1 MGIAVS
7 RARSLPRAS
16 SRASSRA
23 SHRTASLPRA
33 ASRASI
39 ISSSRGSG
47 IISGSAL
54 AQPRLSPH
62 APCSSLAH
70 RHRAL
75 TRASSHLRLYPV
87 SGSATASWAP
97 LLSLGLCCHPSG
109 SVASRF
115 YHSPTRLSPLRLCC
129 RLPGLS
135 IASLACL
142 LPLGLGYH
150 FSRVATVPRAPACL
164 SSMAT
169 SPRALAWLSL
179 FEYGYRFSFRLSGSA
194 LAFRARLSLLSP
206 LRPGYRL
213 LGSATASR
221 APLSLLGLGSRL
233 LGSTIAH
240 CLGRRPFEHRLGHS
254 RGRHFHHH
262 LLAMGQA
269 TPTVRICVSG
279 LLPRRQSHHDRTI
292 YRCRYMAPP
301 APTGPPNFG

>member
-39 ISSSRGSG
+39 ISSGRGSG
-47 IISGSAL
+47 IVSGSAL

-135 IASLACL
+135 KGLSIASLACL

-179 FEYGYRFSFRLSGSA
+179 LSMATGSAFASRARPSPFGLGYLCYRLSG
-194 LAFRARLSLLSP
+194 P
-206 LRPGYRL
+206 
-213 LGSATASR
+213 ATAS
-221 APLSLLGLGSRL
+221 
-233 LGSTIAH
+233 
-240 CLGRRPFEHRLGHS
+240 
-254 RGRHFHHH
+254 
-262 LLAMGQA
+262 
-269 TPTVRICVSG
+269 
-279 LLPRRQSHHDRTI
+279 
-292 YRCRYMAPP
+292 
-301 APTGPPNFG
+301 

>member
-39 ISSSRGSG
+39 ISSGRGSG
-47 IISGSAL
+47 IVSGSAL

-115 YHSPTRLSPLRLCC
+115 YHFP
-129 RLPGLS
+129 PG
-135 IASLACL
+135 
-142 LPLGLGYH
+142 Y
-150 FSRVATVPRAPACL
+150 
-164 SSMAT
+164 
-169 SPRALAWLSL
+169 
-179 FEYGYRFSFRLSGSA
+179 RLSGSA
-194 LAFRARLSLLSP
+194 VASRAYLSPPWLAYCLWGLAITFLGWLPSLGLRLVFRAWPPPLGLWLGCHFLSMATGSAFASWARPSPFGLGYLCYRLSGP
-206 LRPGYRL
+206 
-213 LGSATASR
+213 ATAS
-221 APLSLLGLGSRL
+221 
-233 LGSTIAH
+233 
-240 CLGRRPFEHRLGHS
+240 
-254 RGRHFHHH
+254 
-262 LLAMGQA
+262 
-269 TPTVRICVSG
+269 
-279 LLPRRQSHHDRTI
+279 
-292 YRCRYMAPP
+292 
-301 APTGPPNFG
+301 

>member
-39 ISSSRGSG
+39 ISSGRGSG
-47 IISGSAL
+47 IVSGSAL

-115 YHSPTRLSPLRLCC
+115 YHFPTRLSPLRLCC

-142 LPLGLGYH
+142 YCLWGLAITFLGWLPSLGLRLVFRAWPPPLGLWLGCH
-150 FSRVATVPRAPACL
+150 F
-164 SSMAT
+164 
-169 SPRALAWLSL
+169 
-179 FEYGYRFSFRLSGSA
+179 
-194 LAFRARLSLLSP
+194 
-206 LRPGYRL
+206 
-213 LGSATASR
+213 
-221 APLSLLGLGSRL
+221 
-233 LGSTIAH
+233 
-240 CLGRRPFEHRLGHS
+240 
-254 RGRHFHHH
+254 
-262 LLAMGQA
+262 
-269 TPTVRICVSG
+269 
-279 LLPRRQSHHDRTI
+279 
-292 YRCRYMAPP
+292 
-301 APTGPPNFG
+301 

>member
-62 APCSSLAH
+62 APCTPCSSLAH

-129 RLPGLS
+129 RPSRAYLSPPWLAYCLWGLAITFLGWLPSLGLRLVFR
-135 IASLACL
+135 AWPP
-142 LPLGLGYH
+142 PLGLWLGCH
-150 FSRVATVPRAPACL
+150 FL
-164 SSMAT
+164 SMAT
-169 SPRALAWLSL
+169 GSAFASWARPSPFGL
-179 FEYGYRFSFRLSGSA
+179 GYLCYRLSG
-194 LAFRARLSLLSP
+194 P
-206 LRPGYRL
+206 
-213 LGSATASR
+213 ATAS
-221 APLSLLGLGSRL
+221 
-233 LGSTIAH
+233 
-240 CLGRRPFEHRLGHS
+240 
-254 RGRHFHHH
+254 
-262 LLAMGQA
+262 
-269 TPTVRICVSG
+269 
-279 LLPRRQSHHDRTI
+279 
-292 YRCRYMAPP
+292 
-301 APTGPPNFG
+301 